1 MKNRNLLPEKFFIK
15 PDYESM
21 SLWCEYIDWLNA
33 DGHSITGNLSE
44 MVYGMD
50 GDLVNCRRTYE
61 SERDGALQISIHDW
75 YQAVGLNI
83 EYVEPQTIVSNGDVH
98 PTRLCVELHDGSWE
112 LKSDCTLT
120 DMEQEWCLNDD
131 VHTEYFGRTYID
143 GNDDVSYS
151 DYNDECVDMTHRRCR
166 YGWISRRDQ
175 GYFVSSDA
183 IECRGEVYADDSVA
197 NDHGVYWSDRRD
209 EYYDSNDES
218 DDDADDESS
227 NNADYQSLSR
237 KDKSTEKTVWRVGF
251 EVEKEDGDACGIYY
265 KDVYD
270 RTGWGKEND
279 GSLDS
284 CIGYEL
290 VSPTFDLFTNDMDE
304 DIKDPDL
311 MTLINAKSSSNCG
324 GHINISSTKH
334 SPDEL
339 FEGMCGFIPLLYSMY
354 ENRLDKTYSKAKKK
368 HEYFHC
374 RDKYSSF
381 YIKSNRVEIRLP
393 SSVKSI
399 KNLLWRRDLMRIIMT
414 NINASE
420 VDVLKMIVSQRSK
433 LYKHLRLI
441 YTQSQL
447 LTKIEKFITY
457 SKLYNNKV
465 LDNVDVSKIK
475 NDGLSNSI
483 NNDEVGA

>member
-1 MKNRNLLPEKFFIK
+1 M
-15 PDYESM
+15 
-21 SLWCEYIDWLNA
+21 
-33 DGHSITGNLSE
+33 
-44 MVYGMD
+44 
-50 GDLVNCRRTYE
+50 
-61 SERDGALQISIHDW
+61 
-75 YQAVGLNI
+75 NI
-83 EYVEPQTIVSNGDVH
+83 MVSNGDIH
-98 PTRLCVELHDGSWE
+98 PAELCVQLHDYTYE

-120 DMEQEWCLNDD
+120 TMGQGWCLNDD
-131 VHTEYFGRTYID
+131 VRTEYFGSTYIE
-143 GNDDVSYS
+143 GNNDIAYS
-151 DYNDECVDMTHRRCR
+151 DYLDDFIDTTHDECR
-166 YGWISRRDQ
+166 YGYISRRSE
-175 GYFVSSDA
+175 GYFCEEDSV
-183 IECRGEVYADDSVA
+183 ECRGDYYADSDVA
-197 NDHGVYWSDRRD
+197 EEHGIYWSDRRE
-209 EYYDSNDES
+209 EYYDSNYDS
-218 DDDADDESS
+218 DDDDDDDQTE
-227 NNADYQSLSR
+227 NNASYQSLSR
-237 KDKSTEKTVWRVGF
+237 RDKSTDKTVWRVGF
-251 EVEKEDGDACGIYY
+251 EVEKEDSNACGIYY
-265 KDVYD
+265 KDVYE

-290 VSPTFDLFTNDMDE
+290 VSPTFDLFTNDMDN

-311 MTLINAKSSSNCG
+311 ITLINAKSSDNCG
-324 GHINISSTKH
+324 GHINVSSTKY

-339 FEGMCGFIPLLYSMY
+339 FEGMSGFIPLLYSMY

-368 HEYFHC
+368 QEYFYT

-381 YIKSNRVEIRLP
+381 YIKNNRVEIRLP

-420 VDVLKMIVSQRSK
+420 VDVLKMIVNQRSK

-447 LTKIEKFITY
+447 LIKVEKFITY

-465 LDNVDVSKIK
+465 LNSVDVSKIK
-475 NDGLSNSI
+475 SDGLSNSI